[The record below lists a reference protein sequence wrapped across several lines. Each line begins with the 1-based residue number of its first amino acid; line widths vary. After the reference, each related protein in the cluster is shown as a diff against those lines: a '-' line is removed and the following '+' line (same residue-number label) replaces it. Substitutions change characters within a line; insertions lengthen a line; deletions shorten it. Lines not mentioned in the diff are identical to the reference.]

1 MPAHELILKE
11 GLEQSFAR
19 HEKVAAH
26 CRQRIEDMGLTLFVE
41 KGAIPSPT
49 VTAVNMPENMTWDA
63 LNAALRQR
71 GMVVGGSYGPLHEK
85 VFRLGH
91 MGSQA
96 NMELMDKA
104 LDVLEEVTK

>member
-1 MPAHELILKE
+1 
-11 GLEQSFAR
+11 
-19 HEKVAAH
+19 
-26 CRQRIEDMGLTLFVE
+26 
-41 KGAIPSPT
+41 
-49 VTAVNMPENMTWDA
+49 MTWDE

-96 NMELMDKA
+96 NMELVDKA
-104 LDVLEEVTK
+104 LDVLEEIVK